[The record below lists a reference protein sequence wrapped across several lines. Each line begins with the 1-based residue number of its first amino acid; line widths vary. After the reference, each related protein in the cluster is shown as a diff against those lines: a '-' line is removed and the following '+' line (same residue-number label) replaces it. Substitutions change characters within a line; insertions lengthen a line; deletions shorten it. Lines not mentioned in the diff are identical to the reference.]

1 MDLLRAIY
9 ICFYLLWRR
18 YSNLCVYGNVIGEK
32 VTYSLLVGA
41 AGFEPWT
48 LCLRHQWATT
58 TVINHYNMICKIPKL
73 KVRILVNMIRIR
85 NASYVY
91 YLCLMWAYFKGT
103 CWKSILLQ
111 LQNSPTGTY
120 TRTYVDIYLENLCL
134 LINILLSQ
142 IWETAELHSAE
153 NIWNCAENSKGRRKI
168 SNKKKTII
176 SVAIVIFK

>member
-1 MDLLRAIY
+1 MCLRKRNRWKS
-9 ICFYLLWRR
+9 YLFF
-18 YSNLCVYGNVIGEK
+18 IG
-32 VTYSLLVGA
+32 GA

-111 LQNSPTGTY
+111 LQNSPTGTG
-120 TRTYVDIYLENLCL
+120 TYVDIYLENLCL
-134 LINILLSQ
+134 LINLLSQ

-168 SNKKKTII
+168 STKKNNNWRSNCNI
-176 SVAIVIFK
+176 